1 MSSITGIEDITV
13 HCTVPGE
20 YQLYV
25 EAWLSDR
32 IQKQSATSE
41 EPAEFADGLCYAST
55 YVSEPPPTDPDAL
68 TDLVYELNTMGSFDW
83 IDADMD
89 SVS

>member
-1 MSSITGIEDITV
+1 MSSITGIQDITV
-13 HCTVPGE
+13 HAAVPRE

-41 EPAEFADGLCYAST
+41 EPAEYADGLCYAST
-55 YVSEPPPTDPDAL
+55 CISEPPPTNPDAL
-68 TDLVYELNTMGSFDW
+68 VELVYELNTMGSFDW

-89 SVS
+89 SI

>member
-1 MSSITGIEDITV
+1 MSSITGIQDITV
-13 HCTVPGE
+13 HSNVPGE

-41 EPAEFADGLCYAST
+41 EPAESTDGLCYAST
-55 YVSEPPPTDPDAL
+55 YVSEPPPTDLNAL

-83 IDADMD
+83 IDADMELI
-89 SVS
+89 

>member
-1 MSSITGIEDITV
+1 MSSITSIQDITV
-13 HCTVPGE
+13 HSNVLGE

-32 IQKQSATSE
+32 IQKQSATLE

-83 IDADMD
+83 IDADMELI
-89 SVS
+89 

>member
-1 MSSITGIEDITV
+1 MSSITGIQDITV
-13 HCTVPGE
+13 HSNVPGE

-55 YVSEPPPTDPDAL
+55 YVSEPPPTNPHAL
-68 TDLVYELNTMGSFDW
+68 INFVYELNTMGSFDW
-83 IDADMD
+83 IDTDMELI
-89 SVS
+89 

>member
-1 MSSITGIEDITV
+1 MSSITGIQDITV
-13 HCTVPGE
+13 HSNVPGE

-41 EPAEFADGLCYAST
+41 EPAESADGLCYAST
-55 YVSEPPPTDPDAL
+55 YVSEPPPTNPHAL
-68 TDLVYELNTMGSFDW
+68 INLVYELNTMGSFDW
-83 IDADMD
+83 VDADIELI
-89 SVS
+89 

>member
-1 MSSITGIEDITV
+1 MSSITGIQDVTV
-13 HCTVPGE
+13 HAAVPGE

-41 EPAEFADGLCYAST
+41 EPAEYADGLCYAST
-55 YVSEPPPTDPDAL
+55 YVSEPPPTNPDAL
-68 TDLVYELNTMGSFDW
+68 VELVYELNTMGSFDW

-89 SVS
+89 SI

>member
-1 MSSITGIEDITV
+1 MSSITGIQNITV
-13 HCTVPGE
+13 HSNVPGE

-41 EPAEFADGLCYAST
+41 EPAESVDGLCYAST
-55 YVSEPPPTDPDAL
+55 YVSEPPPRGDC
-68 TDLVYELNTMGSFDW
+68 
-83 IDADMD
+83 
-89 SVS
+89 

>member
-1 MSSITGIEDITV
+1 MSSITGIQDITV
-13 HCTVPGE
+13 HSNVSGE

-41 EPAEFADGLCYAST
+41 EPAESADGLCYAST
-55 YVSEPPPTDPDAL
+55 YVSEPPPTNPDAL
-68 TDLVYELNTMGSFDW
+68 TDFVYELNTMGSFDW
-83 IDADMD
+83 IDADMELI
-89 SVS
+89 

>member
-1 MSSITGIEDITV
+1 MSSITGIQNITV
-13 HCTVPGE
+13 HSNVPGE

-41 EPAEFADGLCYAST
+41 EPVESADGLCYAST
-55 YVSEPPPTDPDAL
+55 YVSEPPPTNPDAL

-83 IDADMD
+83 IDADMELI
-89 SVS
+89 

>member
-1 MSSITGIEDITV
+1 MSSITGIQDITV
-13 HCTVPGE
+13 HSNVPGE

-55 YVSEPPPTDPDAL
+55 YVSEPPPTNPDAL

-83 IDADMD
+83 VDADIELI
-89 SVS
+89 

>member
-1 MSSITGIEDITV
+1 MSSITGIQDITV
-13 HCTVPGE
+13 HSNVPGE

-55 YVSEPPPTDPDAL
+55 YVSELPPTNPDAL

-83 IDADMD
+83 SDADMELI
-89 SVS
+89 